1 MFVMPTGKQWKTLQ
15 LDKVNCA
22 NLSLNWFIW
31 EPVVACSVAV
41 GSAIVGSFVI
51 GVGSVVICS
60 LLQLTNICQHIF
72 NVRRI
77 SYKQI
82 PGMESPQCHFQN
94 WGSPI
99 QVEWKGLLSK
109 FLVFSQKLYY
119 SKLWHILDLWN
130 TLSLLFMSQS
140 KIIPYDSGGVS

>member
-1 MFVMPTGKQWKTLQ
+1 MVCRNQELFTNNCNHGNERLFHINVCDANRKTVENIATRQSKLCEFV
-15 LDKVNCA
+15 
-22 NLSLNWFIW
+22 IR

-41 GSAIVGSFVI
+41 GSTIVGSFVI

-60 LLQLTNICQHIF
+60 LLQLTNVCQHIF

-94 WGSPI
+94 WGSPTR
-99 QVEWKGLLSK
+99 VEWKGLLSK

-119 SKLWHILDLWN
+119 SKLWHILDL
-130 TLSLLFMSQS
+130 
-140 KIIPYDSGGVS
+140 